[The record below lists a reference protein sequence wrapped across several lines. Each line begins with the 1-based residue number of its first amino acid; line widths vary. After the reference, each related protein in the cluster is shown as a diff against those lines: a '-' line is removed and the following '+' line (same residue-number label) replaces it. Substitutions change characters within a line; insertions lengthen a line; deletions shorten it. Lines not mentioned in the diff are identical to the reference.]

1 MVRERAVICSMFEL
15 LHWKFVFNNCNANA
29 SMYIAKID
37 LELENA
43 GRNQIRLAALN
54 KTYLVYYLT
63 RDGE

>member
-1 MVRERAVICSMFEL
+1 MFEL